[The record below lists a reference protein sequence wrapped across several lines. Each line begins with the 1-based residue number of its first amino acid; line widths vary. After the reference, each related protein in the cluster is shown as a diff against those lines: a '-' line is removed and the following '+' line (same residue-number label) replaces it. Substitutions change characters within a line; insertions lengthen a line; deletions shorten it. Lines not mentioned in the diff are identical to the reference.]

1 MSSRTVARFYFCVV
15 VLFAVAGCVAPQAN
29 RPPEPAPTASPTPL
43 PLPGLRAR
51 TVSIPDADPRPA
63 VIRLLESSRFTLDL
77 EDADI
82 RSLLIGLGKQ
92 SPLNIIVDPE
102 ISGQVTADLDQ
113 VSLLQILDEVV
124 VPMGFSYRVENN
136 VLRVYRPERESRTW
150 RIDYPNHTRTGT
162 SDLSLSGFIGATVDI
177 GQDSSSGSEDDSS
190 ALALS
195 TTQTVDFWNEI
206 ETSLRAIVFGD
217 SELATD
223 PDQGEE
229 GDADEP
235 RRVVVARQSGL
246 VVVTADSNTLMDVES
261 YLRQVVEAQH
271 RQVLIDAQIVEITLE
286 DELNLGTDFE
296 VAPGYGDSTSGVF
309 ARGITAGLREAT
321 ITQAFAPVLTQ
332 GGISFGVARDDLG
345 VVLQAIALQT
355 DVRVVSTPRITTLNN
370 HKALIK
376 IVRNEVF
383 FIAEVET
390 EVVEGVGTTQTTEF
404 VPTIV
409 PVGVTLDVTPQVAA
423 DDEITLHIHPSFSE
437 IVSVELQPT
446 SDPSLPQV
454 GSLPVID
461 LREVDTVLRVRNG
474 GTVVLGGLV
483 QSKEFEQER
492 RVPYV
497 GDIPIIGNFFKGQIT
512 EERRTELVI
521 FLTPRVLDPPQ
532 ITQIWEDIESRF
544 SEIDDLRRERSL
556 GNPWWRH
563 PRGRAL
569 GIR

>member
-1 MSSRTVARFYFCVV
+1 
-15 VLFAVAGCVAPQAN
+15 
-29 RPPEPAPTASPTPL
+29 
-43 PLPGLRAR
+43 
-51 TVSIPDADPRPA
+51 
-63 VIRLLESSRFTLDL
+63 
-77 EDADI
+77 
-82 RSLLIGLGKQ
+82 
-92 SPLNIIVDPE
+92 VDPE